1 MRSLIIGDGGSAII
15 SRIVRAATIS
25 CAAVA
30 LTACAGTQ
38 AERQES
44 ADQKFG
50 QAKLALVAASGVV
63 GVYNVLCEET
73 LAASAICAKD
83 ISVYINDGLAAAS
96 DAVEAAEKVFA
107 AANTDQDARLKA
119 ASIAAVVVG
128 ELTKG
133 LAKYGA
139 SRLKGA

>member
-1 MRSLIIGDGGSAII
+1 MRSLTIIL
-15 SRIVRAATIS
+15 AAL
-25 CAAVA
+25 A
-30 LTACAGTQ
+30 LAGCAGTP

-50 QAKLALVAASGVV
+50 QAKLALIAASGVV

-73 LAASAICAKD
+73 LATSSICAKD
-83 ISVYINDGLAAAS
+83 VSVYVNDGLAAAS
-96 DAVEAAEKVFA
+96 DAVDAAEKVFA

-119 ASIAAVVVG
+119 ANIAAVVVA

-133 LAKYGA
+133 LAKYGVN
-139 SRLKGA
+139 RLK

>member
-1 MRSLIIGDGGSAII
+1 MRSLALIL
-15 SRIVRAATIS
+15 AAL
-25 CAAVA
+25 A
-30 LTACAGTQ
+30 LTGCAGTQ

-63 GVYNVLCEET
+63 GVYNVLCNDA
-73 LAASAICAKD
+73 LATSSICTKEVSD
-83 ISVYINDGLAAAS
+83 YINDGLAGAS
-96 DAVEAAEKVFA
+96 DAVESAEKVFA

-119 ASIAAVVVG
+119 ANIAVVVVA

>member
-1 MRSLIIGDGGSAII
+1 MRSLAII
-15 SRIVRAATIS
+15 LAAL
-25 CAAVA
+25 A
-30 LTACAGTQ
+30 LGACAGTQ
-38 AERQES
+38 AERQDS

-73 LAASAICAKD
+73 LAASSICAKD
-83 ISVYINDGLAAAS
+83 VSVYINDGLAAAS
-96 DAVEAAEKVFA
+96 DAVESAEKVFA

-139 SRLKGA
+139 GRLRGG

>member
-1 MRSLIIGDGGSAII
+1 MT
-15 SRIVRAATIS
+15 RIVTTILAAL
-25 CAAVA
+25 A

-50 QAKLALVAASGVV
+50 QAKLALVAASGIV

-73 LAASAICAKD
+73 LATSAICAKD
-83 ISVYINDGLAAAS
+83 VSVYVNDGLAAAS

-107 AANTDQDARLKA
+107 ASNTDQDARLKA
-119 ASIAAVVVG
+119 ASIAAVVVA

-133 LAKYGA
+133 LAKYGVN
-139 SRLKGA
+139 RLKGG

>member
-1 MRSLIIGDGGSAII
+1 MRSTLAIL
-15 SRIVRAATIS
+15 A
-25 CAAVA
+25 A
-30 LTACAGTQ
+30 LTIGACAGTQ

-73 LAASAICAKD
+73 LASSAICAKD
-83 ISVYINDGLAAAS
+83 VSVYINDGLAAAS
-96 DAVEAAEKVFA
+96 DAVESAEKVFA
-107 AANTDQDARLKA
+107 ASNTDQDARLKA
-119 ASIAAVVVG
+119 ASIAATVVA

-139 SRLKGA
+139 GRLKGG

>member
-1 MRSLIIGDGGSAII
+1 MRSLAIL
-15 SRIVRAATIS
+15 AAL
-25 CAAVA
+25 A
-30 LTACAGTQ
+30 LAGCAGTQ
-38 AERQES
+38 AERQDS

-73 LAASAICAKD
+73 LASSAICAKD
-83 ISVYINDGLAAAS
+83 VSVYINDGLAAAS
-96 DAVEAAEKVFA
+96 DAVESAEKVFA

-119 ASIAAVVVG
+119 ASIAATVVA

-139 SRLKGA
+139 GRLKGG

>member
-1 MRSLIIGDGGSAII
+1 MRNAAAII
-15 SRIVRAATIS
+15 LAAL
-25 CAAVA
+25 A
-30 LTACAGTQ
+30 LGACAGTQ

-73 LAASAICAKD
+73 LASSAICAKD
-83 ISVYINDGLAAAS
+83 VSVYINDGLAAAS
-96 DAVEAAEKVFA
+96 DAVESAEKVFA

-139 SRLKGA
+139 GRLKGG